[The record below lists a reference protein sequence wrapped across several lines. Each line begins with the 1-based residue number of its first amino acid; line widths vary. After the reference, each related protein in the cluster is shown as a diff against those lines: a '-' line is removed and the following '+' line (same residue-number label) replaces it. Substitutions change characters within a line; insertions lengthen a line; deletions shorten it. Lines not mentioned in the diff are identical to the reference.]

1 VPSIICSLLDDKFN
15 DRNFEYNKA
24 IYGVKQQQPRW
35 KRGVGF
41 IQGLLGESIGKLY
54 VAKYFPESSKQKA
67 YQLVKNLQ
75 EHLPSA

>member
-1 VPSIICSLLDDKFN
+1 M
-15 DRNFEYNKA
+15 A
-24 IYGVKQQQPRW
+24 MQQQQQPRW

-67 YQLVKNLQ
+67 YQLIKNLQ
-75 EHLPSA
+75 DAFAQRIEENTWMTAATKDEGD